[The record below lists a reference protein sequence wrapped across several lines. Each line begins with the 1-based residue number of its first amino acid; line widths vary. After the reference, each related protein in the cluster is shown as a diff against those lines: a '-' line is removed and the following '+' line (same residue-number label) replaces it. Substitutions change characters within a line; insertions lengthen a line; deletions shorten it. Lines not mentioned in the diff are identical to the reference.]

1 MIEGGRSVE
10 RAFLHLTYLSMN
22 LRWNSERIVSLM
34 KCFSW
39 AETKQWK
46 IQWTFSPHIV
56 QLKYMQSPLRLLID
70 SIAPGTFWA
79 GLEMRV
85 YLTALVHVC
94 NELFVI
100 TSIFARWLLAS
111 ILLTNSSNIYLRAK
125 LVWSTLF
132 LCSPFAQ
139 FLNTTSS
146 SHLRRKRENTII
158 HKLCHVQISLLTSS
172 WSWSCCS
179 AAGWGG
185 DCLWAGSQYGFSPPP
200 PCALAPDR
208 NTKEHTQF
216 TSKNYTRCLHWL
228 GYGTMVG

>member
-39 AETKQWK
+39 AEIKQWK
-46 IQWTFSPHIV
+46 IQWTFPSHIV
-56 QLKYMQSPLRLLID
+56 QLKYAVTVRLLID

-85 YLTALVHVC
+85 YLTVLVHVC
-94 NELFVI
+94 SELFVI
-100 TSIFARWLLAS
+100 TSIFARWLHTS
-111 ILLTNSSNIYLRAK
+111 ILFTNSSNMYLRVK
-125 LVWSTLF
+125 LDWGTLF

-146 SHLRRKRENTII
+146 SHLRGEREYSETPLNG
-158 HKLCHVQISLLTSS
+158 H
-172 WSWSCCS
+172 
-179 AAGWGG
+179 
-185 DCLWAGSQYGFSPPP
+185 P
-200 PCALAPDR
+200 
-208 NTKEHTQF
+208 
-216 TSKNYTRCLHWL
+216 
-228 GYGTMVG
+228 